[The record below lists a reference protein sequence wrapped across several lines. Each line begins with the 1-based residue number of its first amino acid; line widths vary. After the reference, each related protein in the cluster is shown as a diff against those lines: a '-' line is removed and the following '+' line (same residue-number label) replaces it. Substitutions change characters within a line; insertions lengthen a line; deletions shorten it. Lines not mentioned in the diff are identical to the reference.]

1 MSSDAYNNLH
11 NMHEELSEH
20 LSDRGAAVSRNG
32 RRRRTVRVVI
42 VDDHLLVADSIAAA
56 LDAQEDLTVVEVAN
70 TCAQGLAAVGRHNPD
85 VLLLDQ
91 RLPDG
96 LGTDLLPTLLDR
108 CPAMKVLLVTASD
121 SDDVLTRAIEA
132 GAAGFIPKGERAANL
147 VRAVRAAADDEAV
160 ITVETMRRVMGR
172 MGRRGHKAG
181 DDLTAREREVL
192 QLLIDGKSTAGL
204 AAALVVSQATARN
217 HVQSIMR
224 KLGAHSRLEAVA
236 IATRQNILAD
246 AP

>member
-1 MSSDAYNNLH
+1 MNDHTHDAY
-11 NMHEELSEH
+11 
-20 LSDRGAAVSRNG
+20 DADGPGGPRPD
-32 RRRRTVRVVI
+32 RRRRSPVRVVI

-56 LDAQEDLTVVEVAN
+56 LDAQDDLTVVEVAT
-70 TCAQGLAAVGRHNPD
+70 TCADGLAAVGRHNPD

-96 LGTDLLPTLLDR
+96 LGTDVLPSLLDR
-108 CPAMKVLLVTASD
+108 CPSMKVLLVTASD

-160 ITVETMRRVMGR
+160 ITMETMRRVMGR
-172 MGRRGHKAG
+172 MGRRGQRTG

-192 QLLIDGKSTAGL
+192 QLLVDGKSTSGL
-204 AAALVVSQATARN
+204 ADSLVVSQATARN

-246 AP
+246 VR

>member
-1 MSSDAYNNLH
+1 
-11 NMHEELSEH
+11 
-20 LSDRGAAVSRNG
+20 
-32 RRRRTVRVVI
+32 
-42 VDDHLLVADSIAAA
+42 
-56 LDAQEDLTVVEVAN
+56 
-70 TCAQGLAAVGRHNPD
+70 
-85 VLLLDQ
+85 
-91 RLPDG
+91 
-96 LGTDLLPTLLDR
+96 
-108 CPAMKVLLVTASD
+108 VLLVTASD

-160 ITVETMRRVMGR
+160 ITMETMRRVMGR
-172 MGRRGHKAG
+172 MGRRGQRTG

-192 QLLIDGKSTAGL
+192 RLLVDGKSTAGL
-204 AAALVVSQATARN
+204 ADSLVVSQATARN

-246 AP
+246 VR

>member
-1 MSSDAYNNLH
+1 MNDHPRDQAP
-11 NMHEELSEH
+11 
-20 LSDRGAAVSRNG
+20 DRKNG
-32 RRRRTVRVVI
+32 RPDQRRRTPARVVI

-56 LDAQEDLTVVEVAN
+56 LDVQEDLTVVEIAN
-70 TCAQGLAAVGRHNPD
+70 SCAAGLAAVERHRPD

-96 LGTDLLPTLLDR
+96 LGTDLLPTLLNR
-108 CPAMKVLLVTASD
+108 CPTMKVLLVTAAD
-121 SDDVLTRAIEA
+121 SDDVLTRAIEG

-147 VRAVRAAADDEAV
+147 VRAVRAAADNEAV

-172 MGRRGHKAG
+172 MGRRGHRTG

-192 QLLIDGKSTAGL
+192 QLLADGKSTAGL
-204 AAALVVSQATARN
+204 ADSLVVSPATARN

-236 IATRQNILAD
+236 IATRENLLAD